1 MATTA
6 SAVSY
11 TPVTLTAP
19 PPSGGGYS
27 PSAISYTPVTLTAPP
42 PEGGFSPSAVAY
54 ATVTLTAPDVAP
66 VWVSIDGQPWQPAI
80 KLVSINGT
88 AWA

>member
-27 PSAISYTPVTLTAPP
+27 PSAI
-42 PEGGFSPSAVAY
+42 AY
-54 ATVTLTAPDVAP
+54 VTVTLTAPDMAP

-80 KLVSINGT
+80 KLVSINGA